1 MQNSGYPLHG
11 WVFVGLAAEDVL
23 EAAPLPDP
31 EAVPPP
37 KYVTD
42 ALVDVLEVMVPLLLL
57 VDDAAAEFVPERRV
71 DDDKPDDSV
80 IVVVKD

>member
-1 MQNSGYPLHG
+1 MHG

-23 EAAPLPDP
+23 EAVPFPDL

-42 ALVDVLEVMVPLLLL
+42 ALVDVLEVMVPLLLP
-57 VDDAAAEFVPERRV
+57 VDEAAAEFVSERRV
-71 DDDKPDDSV
+71 VDDKPDESV